1 MQIKI
6 LGSGCSKCS
15 QLYNEVVKADQ
26 ELQSGAE
33 IIKVENMKEI
43 VAYGVM
49 RTPALVINDKV
60 KVAGKIPTAEEIK
73 ELIKSSGK

>member
-6 LGSGCSKCS
+6 LGSGCSKCT
-15 QLYNEVVKADQ
+15 QLYNEVRKADQ

-43 VAYGVM
+43 VGYGVM

-60 KVAGKIPTAEEIK
+60 KVAGKIPTVEEIK
-73 ELIKSSGK
+73 ELIKEASK

>member
-6 LGSGCSKCS
+6 LGQGCSKCT
-15 QLYNEVVKADQ
+15 QLYKEVVKADQ

-43 VAYGVM
+43 VSHGVM
-49 RTPALVINDKV
+49 RTPALVIDGEV
-60 KVAGKIPTAEEIK
+60 KVVGKVPTIEEIK
-73 ELIKSSGK
+73 EWIKAASK